1 MARPLRIE
9 YPGAV
14 YHVTGR
20 GNERKAIFG
29 DPLDRKTFLE
39 ILIQSQNIYGVRI
52 FAYVLMDNHF
62 GLGGGRT
69 TRAVRK

>member
-20 GNERKAIFG
+20 GNARQE
-29 DPLDRKTFLE
+29 
-39 ILIQSQNIYGVRI
+39 I
-52 FAYVLMDNHF
+52 FADATDRQGFLATVGDVVARLAW
-62 GLGGGRT
+62 T
-69 TRAVRK
+69 TLLTVV

>member
-20 GNERKAIFG
+20 GNERKSLFR
-29 DPLDRKTFLE
+29 DRFDREAFLE
-39 ILIQSQNIYGVRI
+39 ILIQSKHIYQVQI
-52 FAYVLMDNHF
+52 FAYVLMENHF
-62 GLGGGRT
+62 LC
-69 TRAVRK
+69 